1 MAIIDNLNIAVIA
14 QAGQASMKCLVNN
27 QLASSGTVTTTLALT
42 QDATEDYHWNASG
55 GGDCI
60 FPALTNNGVRVGN
73 EPATFAFR
81 FRIQSRGNNNQ
92 NFFIMFPSGGG
103 GGTSGWRV
111 LNNGTS
117 TGDLLVRWIYGSAAI
132 GASMTVPYT
141 TGDIITIVSR
151 ANPFAD
157 GASATHDLWI
167 GTTGRV
173 GTSPDQTG
181 SFSAWTNFSNTESKP
196 YFYGVSDNDFFEFAA
211 WSALKTDAECAAL
224 ADDLR
229 GELETALSGANL
241 APTETSPIGTINAT
255 VGVALTYDLTQNFSD
270 DDDILNFAVNSGG
283 TALPSW
289 ASISTTNI
297 VGTPTSGDVGTTSGH
312 VLDFDDG
319 VNATDQSTAF
329 AITVSA
335 LPQITT
341 APIATGGGS
350 VLASTVGIIADVYN
364 VSTGALVLHLTSQ
377 TTESDGTLIIS
388 NAALTDS
395 VTYKVLIE
403 DTGTGELGARKYTAA
418 VP

>member
-1 MAIIDNLNIAVIA
+1 MAIIDNLKFAVVAEAA
-14 QAGQASMKCLVNN
+14 QSSPKCLVNN

-55 GGDCI
+55 GGFAA

-73 EPATFAFR
+73 EPGTFAVR
-81 FRIQSRGNNNQ
+81 LRIQSRGADSQ
-92 NFFIMFPSGGG
+92 LFVQTLPTGGVGGSSGFRVINGG
-103 GGTSGWRV
+103 S
-111 LNNGTS
+111 S
-117 TGDLLVRWIYGSAAI
+117 TGDLIVRWTYATGSVGDDIA
-132 GASMTVPYT
+132 VPYT

-157 GASATHDLWI
+157 GASATHDVWI

-173 GTSPDQTG
+173 GTTPDYTG
-181 SFSAWTNFSNTESKP
+181 TFSAWANYSNTESHP
-196 YFYGVSDNDFFEFAA
+196 VYYGVSNNDYFEFAG
-211 WSALKTDAECAAL
+211 WNALKTDAECAAL

-229 GELETALSGANL
+229 GELDTALASSNL
-241 APTETSPIGTINAT
+241 APTETTPIGTINAT

-270 DDDILNFAVNSGG
+270 DDDILNFAVNGGG

-289 ASISTTNI
+289 ASISTTNL

-341 APIATGGGS
+341 APISTGSGS
-350 VLASTVGIIADVYN
+350 VLASTSGITADVYN
-364 VSTGALVLHLTSQ
+364 QSTGALVLHLTSQ

-395 VTYKVLIE
+395 VDYRVVVKNTA
-403 DTGTGELGARKYTAA
+403 TGESGVREYTAA

>member
-14 QAGQASMKCLVNN
+14 QAAQTSMKCLVNN

-42 QDATEDYHWNASG
+42 QDATEDYHWNASSG
-55 GGDCI
+55 GFAN

-92 NFFIMFPSGGG
+92 NFFIMLPSGGLG
-103 GGTSGWRV
+103 GSSGWRV
-111 LNNGTS
+111 VNNGTA
-117 TGDLLVRWIYGSAAI
+117 TGDLQINWVYGSGAI
-132 GASMTVPYT
+132 GHQLTVPYT
-141 TGDIITIVSR
+141 TGDIITVVSR
-151 ANPFAD
+151 ADPFNN

-173 GTSPDQTG
+173 GTSPDQTAT
-181 SFSAWTNFSNTESKP
+181 FSAWSNFSNTESHP
-196 YFYGVSDNDFFEFAA
+196 YFYGTSDNDFFEFAA
-211 WSALKTDAECAAL
+211 WNALKTDAECAAL

-229 GELETALSGANL
+229 GELETALGAANL
-241 APTETSPIGTINAT
+241 APTETTPIGTINAT

-270 DDDILNFAVNSGG
+270 DGDILNFAVNSGG

-297 VGTPTSGDVGTTSGH
+297 VGTPTSGDVGTTTGH

-329 AITVSA
+329 SITVSA
-335 LPQITT
+335 LPRITT
-341 APIATGGGS
+341 APVTSGAS
-350 VLASTVGIIADVYN
+350 VLASTGGMTIEIHSVT
-364 VSTGALVLHLTSQ
+364 TGALVLRLTAQ
-377 TTESDGTLIIS
+377 TTESDGTLIINS
-388 NAALTDS
+388 ASLSDATDYS
-395 VTYKVLIE
+395 VMVIN
-403 DTGTGELGARKYTAA
+403 TGTGERGVRVYTAA
-418 VP
+418 IP